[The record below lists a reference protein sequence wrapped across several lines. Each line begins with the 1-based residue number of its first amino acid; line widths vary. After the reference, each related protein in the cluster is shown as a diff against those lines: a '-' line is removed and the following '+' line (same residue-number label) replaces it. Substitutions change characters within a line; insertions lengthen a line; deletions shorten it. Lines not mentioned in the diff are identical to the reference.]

1 MESKQV
7 TADMPLLEFLMEHG
21 QYSTRTRA
29 RTAIKAGAITVDGK
43 VLKIPSA
50 DLKAGQT
57 VTWQSLAAHKQVKDF
72 DLGGTASDRAKATK
86 APYEVVYEDENILA
100 YIKPAGI
107 VFASPKPQVKTS
119 FTAMKTWMTKARP
132 KCECIQFVNRIEK
145 ESSGISIIAKN
156 LVWRK
161 HLQAQWE
168 QFQRRLYV
176 LVEGHL
182 PADDVLF
189 CFDQEEGKKKRTKH
203 EFAYRTMRATASHT
217 LLKIE
222 AGFEDVPLLM
232 SGLRRQQCLLIGKG
246 KEMPDP
252 LGRSGLHLFGVDLV
266 GPEGEVVNVKSRVPQ
281 PFLNLMKGGKG
292 PKAEPNWKRTQREA
306 GRNEGRDRKAPRSE
320 RPTRERGDRTDRRDS
335 RGGRPA
341 RPAGHNQKKHR

>member
-7 TADMPLLEFLMEHG
+7 KADAPLLDFLMEHG
-21 QYSTRTRA
+21 QYATRTRA
-29 RTAIKAGAITVDGK
+29 RTAIKAGAVAVDGD

-50 DLKAGQT
+50 ALKAGQT
-57 VTWQSLAAHKQVKDF
+57 VTWQSLAARKSVKDF
-72 DLGGTASDRAKATK
+72 DLGGSASDRAKASK

-100 YIKPAGI
+100 YIKPAGM

-119 FTAMKTWMTKARP
+119 FTAMKVWMTKARP

-161 HLQAQWE
+161 HLQDQW
-168 QFQRRLYV
+168 QHFQRRMYV

-203 EFAYRTMRATASHT
+203 EFAYRTMRATPAHT
-217 LLKIE
+217 LLKME
-222 AGFEDVPLLM
+222 AGFEHVPLLM

-266 GPEGEVVNVKSRVPQ
+266 GPDGQVINVKSRVPQ

-292 PKAEPNWKRTQREA
+292 PKAEPHWKRKQWEGEQRE
-306 GRNEGRDRKAPRSE
+306 
-320 RPTRERGDRTDRRDS
+320 
-335 RGGRPA
+335 RPA
-341 RPAGHNQKKHR
+341 RGKQKKHR

>member
-1 MESKQV
+1 M
-7 TADMPLLEFLMEHG
+7 
-21 QYSTRTRA
+21 
-29 RTAIKAGAITVDGK
+29 
-43 VLKIPSA
+43 
-50 DLKAGQT
+50 
-57 VTWQSLAAHKQVKDF
+57 
-72 DLGGTASDRAKATK
+72 
-86 APYEVVYEDENILA
+86 VYEDENILA
-100 YIKPAGI
+100 YIKPAGM

-119 FTAMKTWMTKARP
+119 FTAMKLWMTKARP

-161 HLQAQWE
+161 HLQDQW
-168 QFQRRLYV
+168 QHFQRRMYV

-189 CFDQEEGKKKRTKH
+189 CFDQEEGKKKRIKH
-203 EFAYRTMRATASHT
+203 EFAYRTMRATPAHT
-217 LLKIE
+217 LLKME
-222 AGFEDVPLLM
+222 AGFEHVPLLM

-266 GPEGEVVNVKSRVPQ
+266 GPDGQVINVKSRVPQ

-292 PKAEPNWKRTQREA
+292 PKAEPHWKRKQRE
-306 GRNEGRDRKAPRSE
+306 GDQRE
-320 RPTRERGDRTDRRDS
+320 RPPRE
-335 RGGRPA
+335 
-341 RPAGHNQKKHR
+341 QKSTGKGLF

>member
-7 TADMPLLEFLMEHG
+7 EADAPLLDFLMEHG
-21 QYSTRTRA
+21 QYATRTRA
-29 RTAIKAGAITVDGK
+29 RTAIKAGAVTVDGD

-50 DLKAGQT
+50 ELKEGQT
-57 VTWQSLAAHKQVKDF
+57 VTWQSLAARKSVKDF
-72 DLGGTASDRAKATK
+72 DLGGSASRRAKASK

-100 YIKPAGI
+100 YIKPAGM

-119 FTAMKTWMTKARP
+119 FTAMKLWMTKARP

-145 ESSGISIIAKN
+145 ESSGISVIAKN
-156 LVWRK
+156 LFWRK
-161 HLQAQWE
+161 HLQDQW
-168 QFQRRLYV
+168 QRFQRRMYV

-189 CFDQEEGKKKRTKH
+189 CFGQEEGRKKRTKY
-203 EFAYRTMRATASHT
+203 EFAYRTMRATPAHT
-217 LLKIE
+217 LLKME
-222 AGFEDVPLLM
+222 AGFEHVPLLM

-266 GPEGEVVNVKSRVPQ
+266 GPDGQVINVKSRVPQ

-292 PKAEPNWKRTQREA
+292 PKAEPHWKRKQLEGEQRE
-306 GRNEGRDRKAPRSE
+306 RQSYRK
-320 RPTRERGDRTDRRDS
+320 
-335 RGGRPA
+335 
-341 RPAGHNQKKHR
+341 QKKHR

>member
-7 TADMPLLEFLMEHG
+7 EADAPLLDFLMEHG
-21 QYSTRTRA
+21 QYATRTRA
-29 RTAIKAGAITVDGK
+29 RTAIKAGAVTVDGD

-50 DLKAGQT
+50 ELKEGQT
-57 VTWQSLAAHKQVKDF
+57 VTWQSLAARKSVKDF
-72 DLGGTASDRAKATK
+72 DLGGSASRRAKASK

-100 YIKPAGI
+100 YIKPAGM

-119 FTAMKTWMTKARP
+119 FTAMKLWMTKARP

-145 ESSGISIIAKN
+145 ESSGISVIAKN
-156 LVWRK
+156 LFWRK
-161 HLQAQWE
+161 HLQDQW
-168 QFQRRLYV
+168 QRFQRRMYV

-189 CFDQEEGKKKRTKH
+189 CFAQEEGRKKRTKY
-203 EFAYRTMRATASHT
+203 EFAYRTMRATPAHT
-217 LLKIE
+217 LLKME
-222 AGFEDVPLLM
+222 AGFEHVPLLM

-266 GPEGEVVNVKSRVPQ
+266 GPDGQMINVKSRVPQ

-292 PKAEPNWKRTQREA
+292 PKAEPHWKRKQRE
-306 GRNEGRDRKAPRSE
+306 GEQRERQSDRK
-320 RPTRERGDRTDRRDS
+320 
-335 RGGRPA
+335 
-341 RPAGHNQKKHR
+341 QKKHR

>member
-7 TADMPLLEFLMEHG
+7 KADAPLLDFLMEHG
-21 QYSTRTRA
+21 QYATRTRA
-29 RTAIKAGAITVDGK
+29 RTAIKAGAVTVDGD

-50 DLKAGQT
+50 ELKAGQT
-57 VTWQSLAAHKQVKDF
+57 VTWQSLAARKSVKDF
-72 DLGGTASDRAKATK
+72 DLGGSASDRAKASK

-100 YIKPAGI
+100 YIKPAGM

-119 FTAMKTWMTKARP
+119 FTAMKLWMTKARP

-161 HLQAQWE
+161 HLQDQW
-168 QFQRRLYV
+168 QHFQRRMYV

-189 CFDQEEGKKKRTKH
+189 CFNQEEGKKKRTKH
-203 EFAYRTMRATASHT
+203 EFAYRTMRATPAHT
-217 LLKIE
+217 LLKME
-222 AGFEDVPLLM
+222 AGFEHVPLLM

-252 LGRSGLHLFGVDLV
+252 LGRSGLHLFGVDLI
-266 GPEGEVVNVKSRVPQ
+266 GPDGQVINVKSRVPQ

-292 PKAEPNWKRTQREA
+292 PKAEPHWKRKQRE
-306 GRNEGRDRKAPRSE
+306 GEQ
-320 RPTRERGDRTDRRDS
+320 RE
-335 RGGRPA
+335 RPA
-341 RPAGHNQKKHR
+341 RGKQKKHR

>member
-1 MESKQV
+1 M
-7 TADMPLLEFLMEHG
+7 
-21 QYSTRTRA
+21 
-29 RTAIKAGAITVDGK
+29 
-43 VLKIPSA
+43 
-50 DLKAGQT
+50 
-57 VTWQSLAAHKQVKDF
+57 
-72 DLGGTASDRAKATK
+72 
-86 APYEVVYEDENILA
+86 
-100 YIKPAGI
+100 

-119 FTAMKTWMTKARP
+119 FTAMKLWMTKARP

-161 HLQAQWE
+161 HLQDQW
-168 QFQRRLYV
+168 QHFQRRMYV

-203 EFAYRTMRATASHT
+203 EFAYRTMRATPAHT
-217 LLKIE
+217 LLKME
-222 AGFEDVPLLM
+222 AGFEHVPLLM

-266 GPEGEVVNVKSRVPQ
+266 GPDGQVINVKSRVPQ

-292 PKAEPNWKRTQREA
+292 PKAEPHWKRKQRE
-306 GRNEGRDRKAPRSE
+306 GEQRE
-320 RPTRERGDRTDRRDS
+320 RPPRGK
-335 RGGRPA
+335 
-341 RPAGHNQKKHR
+341 QKKHR